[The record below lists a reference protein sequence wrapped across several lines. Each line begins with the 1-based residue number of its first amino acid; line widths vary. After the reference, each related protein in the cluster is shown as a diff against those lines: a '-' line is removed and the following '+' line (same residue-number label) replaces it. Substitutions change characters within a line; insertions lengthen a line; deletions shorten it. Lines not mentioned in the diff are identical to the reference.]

1 MMSLKPPR
9 TCTRYLSPTRLGQ
22 RIRSTSVSPVPP
34 RRLSSSGTSPNSR
47 SRGTWKGSGFPP
59 GVRSYREIL
68 GFNNV
73 RVNTFSSQKNNL
85 PQNPNNLTTVSVSKT
100 GKGQYLD
107 VQSALKRLSFLHID
121 IPGLVGVFQRSK
133 PNALENRSQDDSCLK
148 TEPISGKSKAEK
160 RPSVGKTKSKS
171 NQYWSEDVQDIKR
184 EQHSFEDAMLNA
196 HESDSTYFLDTSPN
210 NDKSAS
216 QSKSASRLKKDTAA
230 LPGMESSPT
239 EGESSTPSSSFVDQ
253 IKQYIPSAPFNV
265 IPIPGTKSP
274 TKEEVMHKK
283 REMLRE
289 QTEHKASIDRRTRAL
304 VMSLK
309 RATSDTSKLS
319 RLDDFCNHLLQNP
332 RTKTLATKVILFR
345 KICTVHYCIWSAACF
360 HNPVFYYYDD

>member
-9 TCTRYLSPTRLGQ
+9 TCTRYLSPTRLGR

-34 RRLSSSGTSPNSR
+34 RRLSSSGTSTNSR
-47 SRGTWKGSGFPP
+47 SRRTWKGSGFPP
-59 GVRSYREIL
+59 GVMSYREIL

-107 VQSALKRLSFLHID
+107 VQSALKRLSSLNID
-121 IPGLVGVFQRSK
+121 IPGLLGVFQRSK
-133 PNALENRSQDDSCLK
+133 PKILENKSQDDSCLK
-148 TEPISGKSKAEK
+148 KQSNNGKFKAENHSK
-160 RPSVGKTKSKS
+160 ISKTKSKS

-184 EQHSFEDAMLNA
+184 EQHSLEDAMLNA
-196 HESDSTYFLDTSPN
+196 HESDSTYFLDTSPD

-216 QSKSASRLKKDTAA
+216 QSKPANPLKKHKAT
-230 LPGMESSPT
+230 LPGKEPSPR

-283 REMLRE
+283 LEMLRK
-289 QTEHKASIDRRTRAL
+289 QTEHKASVDRRTRAL

-332 RTKTLATKVILFR
+332 RTKTLATKVISFPTNLYR
-345 KICTVHYCIWSAACF
+345 WLS
-360 HNPVFYYYDD
+360 